1 VQASNDAFNITS
13 VSSQDRPTIPL
24 LNSDVNGDAV
34 VVRNR
39 LLGQELDKEQS
50 TPIKERQKRV
60 EDSQPNTESD
70 NNSVSYAA
78 SINDI
83 SIILEC
89 VKVHPSAKC
98 TERAFQTLFLLSTDP
113 DPVGTFARKEI
124 LENEGIEAMVLTIWK
139 HMENGKVILAV
150 LHALWAVSV
159 FDIHDNDNLT
169 MALAKVEQSRA
180 LEAVL
185 FSLQTHPVNLRILES
200 GCDLIQRLSPMLPSR
215 QPEVRSAVILFANS
229 ARSLDASTK
238 AYHAC
243 LGALL
248 SLCQLSDENK
258 HEFANCRDELHNDIC
273 QVLISDASDLETKEL
288 ICELYWCVSSVAGST
303 LGFIAKKI
311 IDSMK
316 YLPQNKQSSNYFE
329 AACGTLTNLA
339 LDPENHM
346 VLVDAGALTQIANAI
361 QSFDFSDAVLSASC
375 TALANLSTSSCIRS
389 AIISHGGV
397 SALVE
402 SMKSAPTSAEVQ
414 GEASRALLN
423 LCDVSMEVR
432 KVTTDHLFLFFDAHY
447 RHDDII
453 LQEIVS
459 SMLSKLSKDGVCRK
473 EMISTSRT
481 YDVLVRLFKLHP
493 SNKKIQKTSLLT
505 LRNVSTESSITPILL
520 NRGFLPLVVSAMS
533 AFPND
538 VDIQESSCIVLRNLG
553 SLNSEAA
560 VEICSEEGINFIVKA
575 MQNLS
580 DCTPTQRA
588 SCGALWACIHDSDV
602 NCRIAVSLGAID
614 AVICLVLVHPSD
626 VFILENAIMIL
637 ESLSSFKEYV
647 KQIVDAGGISLVVET
662 MRSHPSSTKLIRH
675 GSIFIA
681 NLTQAY
687 SSLSDEAVRC
697 VTAIIRCIDENP
709 TLVELIVDC
718 SRTLHSLVSH
728 SRKCKD
734 RLLAA
739 NGLGVVEKIINQNA
753 SIQQV
758 NDCAHL
764 LLDDILQ

>member
-1 VQASNDAFNITS
+1 
-13 VSSQDRPTIPL
+13 
-24 LNSDVNGDAV
+24 
-34 VVRNR
+34 
-39 LLGQELDKEQS
+39 
-50 TPIKERQKRV
+50 
-60 EDSQPNTESD
+60 
-70 NNSVSYAA
+70 
-78 SINDI
+78 
-83 SIILEC
+83 
-89 VKVHPSAKC
+89 
-98 TERAFQTLFLLSTDP
+98 
-113 DPVGTFARKEI
+113 
-124 LENEGIEAMVLTIWK
+124 
-139 HMENGKVILAV
+139 
-150 LHALWAVSV
+150 
-159 FDIHDNDNLT
+159 
-169 MALAKVEQSRA
+169 
-180 LEAVL
+180 
-185 FSLQTHPVNLRILES
+185 
-200 GCDLIQRLSPMLPSR
+200 
-215 QPEVRSAVILFANS
+215 
-229 ARSLDASTK
+229 
-238 AYHAC
+238 
-243 LGALL
+243 
-248 SLCQLSDENK
+248 
-258 HEFANCRDELHNDIC
+258 
-273 QVLISDASDLETKEL
+273 
-288 ICELYWCVSSVAGST
+288 
-303 LGFIAKKI
+303 
-311 IDSMK
+311 
-316 YLPQNKQSSNYFE
+316 
-329 AACGTLTNLA
+329 
-339 LDPENHM
+339 
-346 VLVDAGALTQIANAI
+346 
-361 QSFDFSDAVLSASC
+361 
-375 TALANLSTSSCIRS
+375 
-389 AIISHGGV
+389 
-397 SALVE
+397 
-402 SMKSAPTSAEVQ
+402 
-414 GEASRALLN
+414 
-423 LCDVSMEVR
+423 
-432 KVTTDHLFLFFDAHY
+432 
-447 RHDDII
+447 
-453 LQEIVS
+453 
-459 SMLSKLSKDGVCRK
+459 
-473 EMISTSRT
+473 MISTSRT